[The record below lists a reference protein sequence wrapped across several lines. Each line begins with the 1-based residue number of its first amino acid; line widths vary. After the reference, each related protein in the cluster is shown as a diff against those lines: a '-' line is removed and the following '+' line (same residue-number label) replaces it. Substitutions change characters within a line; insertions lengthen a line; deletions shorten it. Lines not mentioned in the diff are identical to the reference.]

1 MTQLDS
7 ILQIFETSP
16 KESSFA
22 KGIPMMYVDD
32 VQRQYPGK
40 FRYKYR
46 GPSNAE
52 YTRPQSYIVKHY
64 ATSFALYLK

>member
-1 MTQLDS
+1 
-7 ILQIFETSP
+7 
-16 KESSFA
+16 
-22 KGIPMMYVDD
+22 MMYVDD

-52 YTRPQSYIVKHY
+52 YTRPQSYIVKQY
-64 ATSFALYLK
+64 ATSFALYFK